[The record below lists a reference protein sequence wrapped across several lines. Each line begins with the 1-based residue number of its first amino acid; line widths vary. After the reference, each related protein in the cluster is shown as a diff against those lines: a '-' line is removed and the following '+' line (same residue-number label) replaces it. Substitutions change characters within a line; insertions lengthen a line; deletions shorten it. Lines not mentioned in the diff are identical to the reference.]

1 MSISHFIFYHR
12 LLNLSVIH
20 FHLSQKFLLLSSEI
34 GKERDTQG
42 NSSYFNFK
50 VVVKNLNYHDRQSF
64 FLNNAL
70 LCRLSLTL
78 GSR

>member
-1 MSISHFIFYHR
+1 MSISHFIFDHR
-12 LLNLSVIH
+12 LLNLQVIH
-20 FHLSQKFLLLSSEI
+20 FHLSQTLLLSSEI
-34 GKERDTQG
+34 GKESDAQG

-64 FLNNAL
+64 FFNNAL